1 MMGFSFSLLIS
12 VMESSS
18 SFGFLGTG
26 FIVAPSTVQARQ
38 KLATI
43 LRHHCHPRELS
54 KAVTT
59 GAKTIVP
66 NPEPQVEIPVTK
78 DLFFSNQ

>member
-1 MMGFSFSLLIS
+1 MKNEGEYDEL
-12 VMESSS
+12 
-18 SFGFLGTG
+18 T
-26 FIVAPSTVQARQ
+26 ARQ

-43 LRHHCHPRELS
+43 LRHHCQPKELS

>member
-1 MMGFSFSLLIS
+1 MSKSRNLIS
-12 VMESSS
+12 EFFDKMKNEREYNE
-18 SFGFLGTG
+18 LT
-26 FIVAPSTVQARQ
+26 ARQ

-43 LRHHCHPRELS
+43 LRHHCQPKELS